1 MTAKEGVALV
11 TALQAMRDAITLME
25 EAQQRKDPEQLLRS
39 RKTLLDLQA
48 QALASL

>member
-1 MTAKEGVALV
+1 MDTEGGVALM
-11 TALQAMRDAITLME
+11 TLLRAMQDAARGMD

-48 QALASL
+48 QALAKL